1 MATLAEFNFRNR
13 VEERRDVQYEPTR
26 EFASSQDEA
35 DPLRAYRDRF
45 CFPSLGTPEIVYF
58 TGHSLGLQPKSVQA
72 AVEQELGVWAKF
84 GVEGHFRAT
93 NPWYSYHERL
103 TPPMAKI
110 VGARESEVV
119 CMNSLTT
126 NLHLLFVTFYRPTK
140 KRYRIIS
147 EARMFPSDRYLL
159 ETQAKFHGFDPGD
172 AIVEV
177 GPREGEWTIREEDI
191 LAAIEANADRL
202 AMVFLGGVN
211 FFTGQLFDMAALTRA
226 AHSAGAVAGF
236 DLAHAAG
243 NVPLSLHDWD
253 VDFAAWCSY
262 KYLNSGPGNV
272 GAIFVHER
280 HGSSFEL
287 PRFGGWWGHDKAT
300 RFMMQ
305 SGFRPMAGA
314 EGWQLSNAPVLGMSA
329 MKASIDIFEEV
340 GMQAL
345 REKSE
350 KLTGYLE
357 YTTDGLAEKFP
368 DAGIGVITPRD
379 PQWRGS
385 QISINIAGRER
396 NLIDDMVR
404 EGVFADFREPC
415 TIRMAPVPLYNSFE
429 DVFTFGKVM
438 DGLLKSTGTGNREG
452 RSE

>member
-1 MATLAEFNFRNR
+1 
-13 VEERRDVQYEPTR
+13 VQYESTL
-26 EFASSQDEA
+26 EFARSQDKV
-35 DPLRAYRDRF
+35 DSLRVYRDRF
-45 CFPSLGTPEIVYF
+45 RFPSLGTPELVYF
-58 TGHSLGLQPKSVQA
+58 TGHSLGLQPKAVQA
-72 AVEQELGVWAKF
+72 AVELELDEWAKY
-84 GVEGHFRAT
+84 GVEGHFHAT

-110 VGARESEVV
+110 VGARESEIV

-126 NLHLLFVTFYRPTK
+126 NLHLLFVSFYRPTRE
-140 KRYRIIS
+140 RYRIIS
-147 EARMFPSDRYLL
+147 EAGMFPSDRYLL
-159 ETQAKFHGFDPGD
+159 ETQANFHGFDPDD
-172 AIVEV
+172 AIVEI
-177 GPREGEWTIREEDI
+177 GPRDGEWTIREEDI

-211 FFTGQLFDMAALTRA
+211 YFTGQLFDMSRLTGA
-226 AHSAGAVAGF
+226 AHAVGAVAGF

-243 NVPLSLHDWD
+243 NVPLSLHAWD
-253 VDFAAWCSY
+253 VDFSAWCSY

-280 HGSSFEL
+280 HGSNPEL

-300 RFMMQ
+300 RFQMK
-305 SGFRPMAGA
+305 SGFRPMEGA

-329 MKASIDIFEEV
+329 MKASIDIFAEV

-345 REKSE
+345 RDKSE

-357 YTTDGLAEKFP
+357 YVIDRLAEEYP
-368 DAGIGVITPRD
+368 DAGVGVITPRN
-379 PQWRGS
+379 PRQRGS

-396 NLIDDMVR
+396 KFFDDMIR
-404 EGVFADFREPC
+404 EGVIADFREPC
-415 TIRMAPVPLYNSFE
+415 VIRMAPVPLYNSFE

-438 DGLLKSTGTGNREG
+438 GELLKGTGSG
-452 RSE
+452 SSGGTSK